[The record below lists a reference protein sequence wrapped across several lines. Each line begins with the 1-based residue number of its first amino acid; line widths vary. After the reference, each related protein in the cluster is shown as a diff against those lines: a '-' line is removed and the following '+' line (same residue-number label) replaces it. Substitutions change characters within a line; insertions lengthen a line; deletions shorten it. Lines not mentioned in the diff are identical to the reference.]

1 MKKIMVF
8 TGSRA
13 DYGLLKNLLKRISSS
28 KNYKLDI
35 AASSIHFMKDFGKTF
50 TEIKNDKLEV
60 KFKGKTKLKNNDY
73 NSVIN
78 YCGNSMLE
86 FSNFLKKSKPD
97 IVVLLG
103 DRYEV
108 FSFCISA
115 FFLRIPI
122 LHIHGG
128 EITTGAFDDTLRHCI
143 TKMSNYHFVSHDIY
157 KKRVQQLG
165 ENKKKIFNYGA
176 PGIENI
182 KNLNSLNKK
191 QILKKLNIPF
201 RKTIAVVTFHPE
213 TRSKTSP
220 HKQINTLL
228 KGLFSLKNIFY
239 VFTYS
244 NTDPFG
250 KYFIKKIN
258 MYKKKKNVLIFKTL
272 GTENYHNI
280 IKVAD
285 VVIGNSS
292 SGIFEA
298 PSLKTPTLNI
308 GKRQDGRE
316 MGESIF
322 CCKNNSQDIK
332 KNILKIFK
340 TNKINYKNIFY
351 KKNTSLR
358 MFKKIKE
365 ILKYGD
371 FEKRF
376 YDT

>member
-1 MKKIMVF
+1 MVF

-165 ENKKKIFNYGA
+165 ENKKKNFQ
-176 PGIENI
+176 
-182 KNLNSLNKK
+182 L
-191 QILKKLNIPF
+191 
-201 RKTIAVVTFHPE
+201 
-213 TRSKTSP
+213 RSP
-220 HKQINTLL
+220 R
-228 KGLFSLKNIFY
+228 Y
-239 VFTYS
+239 
-244 NTDPFG
+244 
-250 KYFIKKIN
+250 
-258 MYKKKKNVLIFKTL
+258 
-272 GTENYHNI
+272 
-280 IKVAD
+280 
-285 VVIGNSS
+285 
-292 SGIFEA
+292 
-298 PSLKTPTLNI
+298 
-308 GKRQDGRE
+308 
-316 MGESIF
+316 
-322 CCKNNSQDIK
+322 
-332 KNILKIFK
+332 
-340 TNKINYKNIFY
+340 
-351 KKNTSLR
+351 
-358 MFKKIKE
+358 
-365 ILKYGD
+365 
-371 FEKRF
+371 
-376 YDT
+376 